1 MLKKLKQVSALL
13 LVTALAACGGGGSS
27 SAGGGSQP
35 QAATPGSLSISTDV
49 SLSALSVGTLV
60 LTSTGSNQILFRSF
74 SFSMGSYTES
84 TFSMVGNFVLP
95 NITALT
101 GSPLSNASGTLFQVS
116 QSTSTSTF
124 RVFDLNLPLISV
136 LPWATSNDWR
146 NFWLSVSVNGLN
158 AVGSGGTRK
167 LLCTTN
173 NTFINLT
180 ATPINVRPFIEACTR
195 A

>member
-1 MLKKLKQVSALL
+1 MLKNLKRVSALL
-13 LVTALAACGGGGSS
+13 IVATLVACGGGGSS
-27 SAGGGSQP
+27 SPGGGSQP
-35 QAATPGSLSISTDV
+35 QAAAPGSLSISTDV

-60 LTSTGSNQILFRSF
+60 LTSTGSNQIFFRSY
-74 SFSMGSYTES
+74 SFSVGSFSES

-95 NITALT
+95 NISALT

-124 RVFDLNLPLISV
+124 RVFDLNLPLTSV

-173 NTFINLT
+173 NTSVDLT
-180 ATPINVRPFIEACTR
+180 PTPINVRPFIEACVR